1 MPRISLSLWL
11 LPILLGPIPAFA
23 QRATIQEPSLETFGV
38 GTTVSVPDRGR
49 TTIGGVGRGALGSS
63 VYGPLRSGTN
73 TGRSTQGGSMSIGVR
88 IHDLAEMDRQTLEAT
103 GKARKDRGNAPLPRA
118 AEDAYQTLRA
128 RPKTSDMSTGAR
140 STVVAT
146 TQPVRNERTGDAA
159 QDGPSVEKLLERAR
173 SAEADGKRE
182 LALTY
187 LRAARNMGSAVA
199 QKEIDR
205 LDRKSRR

>member
-1 MPRISLSLWL
+1 MRQFALTLWCVSISSAPL
-11 LPILLGPIPAFA
+11 PAFA
-23 QRATIQEPSLETFGV
+23 QRATIQEPSLESFGV

-49 TTIGGVGRGALGSS
+49 MKLGGVGRGASGSS

-73 TGRSTQGGSMSIGVR
+73 TGRSTQGGSISIGVR
-88 IHDLAEMDRQTLEAT
+88 IHDLAEMDRQTLELA
-103 GKARKDRGNAPLPRA
+103 GKARRERDNAPLPRA
-118 AEDAYQTLRA
+118 AENAYEALRA
-128 RPKTSDMSTGAR
+128 RPKTSDMSAGAR
-140 STVVAT
+140 SAAVAT
-146 TQPVRNERTGDAA
+146 TQPVRNERTMDAA
-159 QDGPSVEKLLERAR
+159 QDGPSIEKLLERAH

-205 LDRKSRR
+205 LDRKKRR